1 MGSEVDSAV
10 WGLIGT
16 GVGALASIGTTWL
29 TNSNASKLED
39 DRNKALRMET
49 AREFQRKTLIE
60 LQEAT
65 LSLTRLVTK
74 AHLHDRKAFSGGA
87 HWRDVLLPEALSN
100 DISDAFR
107 LVTLLTQR
115 VSDEPLRLRLK
126 KFTEDAGNC
135 LHAQDPETATYLWQH
150 LGGEYTSM
158 IESLGEVL
166 RKNYEPT

>member
-16 GVGALASIGTTWL
+16 GVGALASMGTTWL
-29 TNSNASKLED
+29 TNSHASKLED
-39 DRNKALRMET
+39 NKNRALRMET

-65 LSLTRLVTK
+65 LSLMRLVTK

-87 HWRDVLLPEALSN
+87 PWRSILLPEALSN
-100 DISDAFR
+100 EISDAFR

-115 VSDEPLRLRLK
+115 VSDEPLRTRLK
-126 KFTEDAGNC
+126 KYTDDTGKC
-135 LHAQDPETATYLWQH
+135 LYAQDPETATYLWQH
-150 LGGEYTSM
+150 LGGDYTSM
-158 IESLGEVL
+158 IESIGEVL